1 MAVDPPVYVPLKHV
15 QIARLRYALHY
26 ERNRCTAAGD
36 TPGANECLGIDRL
49 LTKYVLAAT
58 KMNFGE
64 KDG

>member
-36 TPGANECLGIDRL
+36 TAGANEALGIDRL
-49 LTKYVLAAT
+49 LTKYVLAST
-58 KMNFGE
+58 RMNFE
-64 KDG
+64 KKDG